1 MSGEPENPIR
11 RWSER
16 KAKAREEAEAVDLA
30 EAAEQASLP
39 EAPAEGDETV
49 PEVTAEQLPDIDGL
63 DKDSD
68 YSVFMVKG
76 VPEHLKRLA
85 LRKLWLSDPVL
96 ANLDGLVDYGEDF
109 TVSTLMGDAVKTIYK
124 VGKGLIDEDEEL
136 DDVEDEEPADGEA
149 GSETDQPETDQP
161 ETDQPETDQPEIAES
176 SPGPDDE
183 PAEKG

>member
-1 MSGEPENPIR
+1 MSGEPANPLR

-16 KAKAREEAEAVDLA
+16 KAKAREEKEVD
-30 EAAEQASLP
+30 AAEQVLPP

-161 ETDQPETDQPEIAES
+161 ETDQPEIAES

>member
-1 MSGEPENPIR
+1 MSDEPENPLR

-16 KAKAREEAEAVDLA
+16 KAQAREEKEV
-30 EAAEQASLP
+30 EAAEQVLPP

-49 PEVTAEQLPDIDGL
+49 PEVTAAQLPDIDGL

-161 ETDQPETDQPEIAES
+161 EIAES
-176 SPGPDDE
+176 SPGREDEPEDE

>member
-1 MSGEPENPIR
+1 MSGEPENPLR

-16 KAKAREEAEAVDLA
+16 KAKAREEVEAVDVA
-30 EAAEQASLP
+30 EVAEEASLP

-49 PEVTAEQLPDIDGL
+49 PEIPAEQLPDIDGL

-68 YSVFMVKG
+68 YSVFMAKG

-96 ANLDGLVDYGEDF
+96 ANLDGLLDYGEDF

-124 VGKGLIDEDEEL
+124 VGKGLIDETEETEETVEADEAEEL
-136 DDVEDEEPADGEA
+136 DDIEDGEPADGEA
-149 GSETDQPETDQP
+149 GSETDQPEV
-161 ETDQPETDQPEIAES
+161 AES
-176 SPGPDDE
+176 SPGPDEE